1 MSLKLPCRI
10 SADGI
15 LLEKHEMKN
24 RLSSWANNIAP
35 SPTLAVDAKAKKLKA
50 EGKDVCGFGAGEPDF
65 DTPAFIKEAAIKA
78 IQDGKTK
85 YIPSSG
91 LAPLRDAIA
100 QMYASKGVADVSQ
113 SSIIVSPGG
122 KFSCYLAI
130 LAVVSPGD
138 EVIIPAPYWVSY
150 PEMVKLAGGVPVY
163 AKATD
168 EADFKLSVDQIKE
181 AYTDKT
187 KLIIFN
193 SPSNPT
199 GSVYSKAELE
209 SIMEFAVSKGI
220 MVMSDEIYSSLTYDG
235 VEAVSCASL
244 SKEAA
249 EHTIIVSGFSKAF
262 SMTGWRLGTMCAPAD
277 VAKAAADIQ
286 SQTSSNATTF
296 AQYGALEAMLN
307 AEASKKAIADMLKS
321 FDRRRL
327 TLWEGL
333 NSIKGISCRRAK
345 GAFYL
350 FPNISSFGLSSN
362 DFCTKLLEQ
371 ELVAVVPGSA
381 FGSDENVRFSYA
393 VSDKVIE
400 KGLDRMKNFCE
411 RL

>member
-1 MSLKLPCRI
+1 M
-10 SADGI
+10 
-15 LLEKHEMKN
+15 
-24 RLSSWANNIAP
+24 
-35 SPTLAVDAKAKKLKA
+35 
-50 EGKDVCGFGAGEPDF
+50 
-65 DTPAFIKEAAIKA
+65 
-78 IQDGKTK
+78 
-85 YIPSSG
+85 
-91 LAPLRDAIA
+91 
-100 QMYASKGVADVSQ
+100 
-113 SSIIVSPGG
+113 
-122 KFSCYLAI
+122 
-130 LAVVSPGD
+130 
-138 EVIIPAPYWVSY
+138 
-150 PEMVKLAGGVPVY
+150 
-163 AKATD
+163 
-168 EADFKLSVDQIKE
+168 
-181 AYTDKT
+181 
-187 KLIIFN
+187 
-193 SPSNPT
+193 
-199 GSVYSKAELE
+199 
-209 SIMEFAVSKGI
+209 
-220 MVMSDEIYSSLTYDG
+220 
-235 VEAVSCASL
+235 SCASL